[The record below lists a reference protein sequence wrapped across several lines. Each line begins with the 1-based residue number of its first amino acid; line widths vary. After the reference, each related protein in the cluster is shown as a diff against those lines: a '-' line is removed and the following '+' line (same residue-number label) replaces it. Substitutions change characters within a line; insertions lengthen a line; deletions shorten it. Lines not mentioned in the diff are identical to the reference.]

1 MALSLRRLRVVRLE
15 IGKGHLNHQ
24 SSPNC
29 YLFEWPVWHVERAAN
44 LRKFHDPFW
53 AILRESENANSAKN
67 YQCNFIW
74 NYTYTNSMKLVALL
88 ETLSQTGSRR
98 LLFNE

>member
-53 AILRESENANSAKN
+53 PFCVNQKMLTQLKTTNATS
-67 YQCNFIW
+67 FG
-74 NYTYTNSMKLVALL
+74 T
-88 ETLSQTGSRR
+88 TLTQTV
-98 LLFNE
+98 